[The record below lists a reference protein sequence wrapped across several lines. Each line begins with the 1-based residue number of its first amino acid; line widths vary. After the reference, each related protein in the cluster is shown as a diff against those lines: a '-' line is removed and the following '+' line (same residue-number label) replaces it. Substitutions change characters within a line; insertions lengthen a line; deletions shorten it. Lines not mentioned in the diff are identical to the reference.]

1 MKNVLIISPH
11 FYPNDFKCND
21 VAFELVRKG
30 LTRLYGKYRGNVWTF
45 KVGENKK
52 ISASV

>member
-1 MKNVLIISPH
+1 MEKVLIISPH

-30 LTRLYGKYRGNVWTF
+30 CDM
-45 KVGENKK
+45 
-52 ISASV
+52 